1 MGGDDFSHRLDMQKG
16 LQDYVRLG
24 IATDHPM
31 MYRLEEN
38 GYDLVILCI
47 HPIVAMFEDTLFSN
61 INATDSD
68 CIVGGELVNL
78 CSLSKFAGMKSYV
91 KKSDKFFKPK
101 QGEVLIPHFLP
112 IQFIMNIYDLM
123 NNPQNHI

>member
-1 MGGDDFSHRLDMQKG
+1 
-16 LQDYVRLG
+16 
-24 IATDHPM
+24 
-31 MYRLEEN
+31 
-38 GYDLVILCI
+38 
-47 HPIVAMFEDTLFSN
+47 MFEDTLFSN